1 MLLLVAIII
10 AIIQLRSLMHR
21 PSDAA
26 LAALIVGGAALYGV
40 NEILVSA
47 VAKVVVDDNG
57 IEVSNRLG
65 HRKRFARTGVSHAAR
80 RSVFAPVQSGIYQDE
95 LLLIAKDGRCLARM
109 WESDYAPADLE
120 RLVKALGLEWPKT
133 VRSSI
138 RHINRAFPGA
148 HRFDYQSAVVAI
160 LVIVAVGLAVIAFAV
175 LTH

>member
-1 MLLLVAIII
+1 MLLLGAIII
-10 AIIQLRSLMHR
+10 AIIQLRGLMHR

-26 LAALIVGGAALYGV
+26 LAALIVGSAALYGV

-47 VAKVVVDDNG
+47 VARVVVDDNG
-57 IEVSNRLG
+57 IEVSNQLG
-65 HRKRFARTGVSHAAR
+65 HRRRFARTGVSRAAR
-80 RSVFAPVQSGIYQDE
+80 RSVFAPVESGIYQDE

-133 VRSSI
+133 VRSSV